1 MPVLPRAFTPGCC
14 TAHGLAAIYV
24 LAETSCDAARR
35 QTAGDF
41 AYFAHVCHF
50 SVVRPDA
57 MGAHHVA
64 GNSRLFAF
72 LYVANS
78 GD

>member
-1 MPVLPRAFTPGCC
+1 M
-14 TAHGLAAIYV
+14 
-24 LAETSCDAARR
+24 AETSCDAARR